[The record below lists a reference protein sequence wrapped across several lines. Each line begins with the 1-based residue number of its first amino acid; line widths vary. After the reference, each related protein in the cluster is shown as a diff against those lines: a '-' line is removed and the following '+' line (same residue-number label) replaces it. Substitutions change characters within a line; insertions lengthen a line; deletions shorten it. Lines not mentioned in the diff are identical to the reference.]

1 MPTNRTFAAN
11 CAATLASAR
20 NNFGGV
26 CHTKKIYGSTRR
38 GLAGVALATSSYI
51 PLMFTFDARIAAQV
65 WPNSHIRRDGAKPS
79 GRLQP
84 VHLDHMRLSAS
95 PLNMEVPEARG
106 RPRLRATVVA
116 AIMAPAITTAL
127 LSMATAVDALDLRDA
142 ERLA

>member
-1 MPTNRTFAAN
+1 MRTNRTFAAN

-51 PLMFTFDARIAAQV
+51 PLMFTLDARNAAQV
-65 WPNSHIRRDGAKPS
+65 WPTSHIRRDGAKPS
-79 GRLQP
+79 
-84 VHLDHMRLSAS
+84 M
-95 PLNMEVPEARG
+95 
-106 RPRLRATVVA
+106 A

-127 LSMATAVDALDLRDA
+127 LSGVGFSDPAMNDHWRQGKLKSENARVLSQVA
-142 ERLA
+142 RLT